1 MFAEYKDEIYEGY
14 LQEKWNFL
22 GRKKVGSN
30 YFLYSLLFKHKLS
43 SLQKNT
49 VVDV

>member
-30 YFLYSLLFKHKLS
+30 YFLYSFKHKLS